1 MPDSATTAVPAT
13 VDQNPAD
20 QAATGQDPADQEPA
34 DQEPADQEPAEARH
48 RTLAELEAGLD
59 EVRRSPRATGLL
71 ELIVSRPALD
81 EREVLD
87 VGVLDPAFGLLG
99 DTWNQRSS
107 RRTPDGSPHPE
118 MQLNV
123 INARF
128 AQLIAGSRE
137 RWPLAGDQLYVDLDL
152 SEEALPA
159 GTRLAIGPAVIEVT
173 EQPHT
178 GCVKFAGRFGKDALK
193 IVSLPPGKALRLRGL
208 NAKVVTAGT
217 IRPGDAIRT
226 LPA

>member
-1 MPDSATTAVPAT
+1 MDESADSDHAGS
-13 VDQNPAD
+13 AD
-20 QAATGQDPADQEPA
+20 SDHAGSADSDHAGSA
-34 DQEPADQEPAEARH
+34 DSDH
-48 RTLAELEAGLD
+48 VSLAEIEAGLD
-59 EVRRSPRATGLL
+59 DVRHSPRGQGRLELVVRR
-71 ELIVSRPALD
+71 PAVD
-81 EREVLD
+81 RREVLAR
-87 VGVLDPAFGLLG
+87 GELDLAAGLVG

-107 RRTPDGSPHPE
+107 KRTADGSPHPD

-128 AQLIAGSRE
+128 ARLIAGSRE
-137 RWPLAGDQLYVDLDL
+137 RWPLAGDQLYLDLDL

-193 IVSLPPGKALRLRGL
+193 VVSLPPGKALRLRGL